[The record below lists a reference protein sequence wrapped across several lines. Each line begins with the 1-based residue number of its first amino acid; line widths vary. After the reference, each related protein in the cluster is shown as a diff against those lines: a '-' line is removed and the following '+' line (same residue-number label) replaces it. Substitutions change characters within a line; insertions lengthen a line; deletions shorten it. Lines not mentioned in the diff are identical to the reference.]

1 MDPILIDLLAAAALL
16 LCVIQGYRKGFVL
29 TLCGFLALFVAL
41 IGAYFVAD
49 ALAGPVSQL
58 LLPLIQSRLSA
69 AVSAQT
75 SAAADGVTLP
85 ALLEALRS
93 SEFYKQFVS
102 AVENA
107 VSEGIIAAAGGLISS
122 TAAFIA
128 ARIAWLVLYVLS
140 FAVIL
145 FLWFLLSR
153 ALDLA
158 FRLPVLSG
166 LNHWSGAVLGLI
178 KGVVVVYA
186 AVWLLKDSLLTP
198 ETANQTHLVRFFY
211 GYIPMPLAH

>member
-85 ALLEALRS
+85 ALLEARDRRL
-93 SEFYKQFVS
+93 
-102 AVENA
+102 AGPTA
-107 VSEGIIAAAGGLISS
+107 PPEGLC
-122 TAAFIA
+122 
-128 ARIAWLVLYVLS
+128 LMKVDY
-140 FAVIL
+140 
-145 FLWFLLSR
+145 
-153 ALDLA
+153 
-158 FRLPVLSG
+158 
-166 LNHWSGAVLGLI
+166 
-178 KGVVVVYA
+178 
-186 AVWLLKDSLLTP
+186 
-198 ETANQTHLVRFFY
+198 
-211 GYIPMPLAH
+211 

>member
-128 ARIAWLVLYVLS
+128 VRIAWLVLYVLS

-166 LNHWSGAVLGLI
+166 LNHWSGAVLGLV

>member
-58 LLPLIQSRLSA
+58 LLPLIQSRLAA

-140 FAVIL
+140 FVLIL
-145 FLWFLLSR
+145 ILWCILSH

-166 LNHWSGAVLGLI
+166 LNHWSGAVLGLV

>member
-107 VSEGIIAAAGGLISS
+107 VDEGVIAATGGLMDSA
-122 TAAFIA
+122 AAFIA
-128 ARIAWLVLYVLS
+128 ARVAWLVLYVLS

-166 LNHWSGAVLGLI
+166 LNHWSGAVLGLV